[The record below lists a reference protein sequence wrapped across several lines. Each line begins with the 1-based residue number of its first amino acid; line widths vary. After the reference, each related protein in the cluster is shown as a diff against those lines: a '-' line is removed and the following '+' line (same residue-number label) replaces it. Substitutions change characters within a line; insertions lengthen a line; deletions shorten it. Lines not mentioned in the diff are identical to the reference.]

1 MRRPHFLEPALDARG
16 RWGLRLDGTETWL
29 ATDAELA
36 GTSATRRRGLA
47 GRESM
52 PAGSALVIAPSQ
64 GIHTFGMRFA
74 IDLVAADRDGV
85 VVAVMRDVPPW
96 RVRVAWRAFAMIE
109 LPAGTAASSQIRR
122 GDRLVATANRMV
134 PR

>member
-1 MRRPHFLEPALDARG
+1 VPRPHFLEPAIDARG
-16 RWGLRLDGTETWL
+16 RWGLRLDGSATWL
-29 ATDAELA
+29 ATDVELA

-47 GRESM
+47 GRESI

-74 IDLVAADRDGV
+74 IDLVAVDRRGV
-85 VVAVMRDVPPW
+85 VVAVMRDIPP
-96 RVRVAWRAFAMIE
+96 RRLRFAWRAFAMVE
-109 LPAGTAASSQIRR
+109 LPAGTVAASRVRR
-122 GDRLVATANRMV
+122 GDRLVVAANRMV